1 MIRGLY
7 LLVLTEAVLGGGG
20 RFFPVGPVTLRMLL
34 FATCLGVWLLA
45 FGYRKRPEGQWLAFL
60 LVYSFIGS
68 LLFGLLVDATS
79 GASWSRIAAEIQPLL
94 FWLTAPFVAMA
105 IDSPAMVKRS
115 AQIIMY
121 GGCLVACVILAI
133 TGALAVGLLPLA
145 QFYTWSLNSGELFF
159 RSDISFF
166 YKGLFYVAVALV
178 FTVVLKPRLWLVMS
192 AILAFAIAA
201 SLTRGLM
208 LASVLTVIFALMSA
222 RRHGTVLILV
232 LIGTAI
238 SGLYGQDLIEVL
250 FRDSSRA
257 SSSSV
262 RAADML
268 SFWEGFDGA
277 TLFFGDG
284 AGTLLNGRQ
293 GVENSYLWAIWRF
306 GIVGLAFW
314 LSPVIISFHYYRK
327 IRRHSPFHKIASA
340 FFYGMVMLSMQ
351 TAFNPFLNNSI
362 GISYALLAVF
372 SLRRLGRKQVETAEI
387 STVRV
392 PA

>member
-1 MIRGLY
+1 MIQWLY

-20 RFFPVGPVTLRMLL
+20 RIFSVGPVTLRMLL
-34 FATCLGVWLLA
+34 FAACLGVWLLA
-45 FGYRKRPEGQWLAFL
+45 SGYRKRPEGQWLAFL

-105 IDSPAMVKRS
+105 IYSPAMVERS

-121 GGCLVACVILAI
+121 GGCLVACVLLA
-133 TGALAVGLLPLA
+133 TMGALAVGLLSLA
-145 QFYTWSLNSGELFF
+145 QFYTWGTNSGELFF

-208 LASVLTVIFALMSA
+208 LAPVLTVIFALMSA

-238 SGLYGQDLIEVL
+238 SGLYSQDFIEIL

-262 RAADML
+262 RVADML
-268 SFWEGFDGA
+268 SFLESFDAA
-277 TLFFGDG
+277 TLLFGDG

-293 GVENSYLWAIWRF
+293 GVENSYMWAIWRF
-306 GIVGLAFW
+306 GIAGLAFW
-314 LSPVIISFHYYRK
+314 LSPIIISFYYYRK
-327 IRRHSPFHKIASA
+327 ISRHSAFRKLASA
-340 FFYGMVMLSMQ
+340 FFYGMVMLYIQ
-351 TAFNPFLNNSI
+351 TAINPFLNNSI
-362 GISYALLAVF
+362 GISYALLAIF
-372 SLRRLGRKQVETAEI
+372 SLRLLGRSQVETPEM

-392 PA
+392 SA